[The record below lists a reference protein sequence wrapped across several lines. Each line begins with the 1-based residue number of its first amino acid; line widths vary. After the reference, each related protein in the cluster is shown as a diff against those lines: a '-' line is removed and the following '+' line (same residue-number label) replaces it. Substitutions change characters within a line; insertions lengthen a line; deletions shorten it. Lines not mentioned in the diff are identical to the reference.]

1 MYPQSPAAIHVSYM
15 RPVMESNHP
24 SEINSFEF
32 YRWTNK
38 AYASGSYRIQTYN
51 LQIRNLLL
59 YSIKLRNQIAGVFYF
74 VRKPF

>member
-1 MYPQSPAAIHVSYM
+1 MYPQSPAAIYVSYM

-38 AYASGSYRIQTYN
+38 AFASGSYRIQTYN

-59 YSIKLRNQIAGVFYF
+59 YSIKLRNQIAGVFF
-74 VRKPF
+74 S